1 MRVAVVGATGNVG
14 TAVLEALVA
23 EPAVDEIVGIARRR
37 PDVRLAKTVWQVADI
52 TRDALEPV
60 LRGADAVIHLAWKVQ
75 PSHDGNALWRTNVLG
90 SRRVFEAAR
99 AVGAGRLVVAS
110 SVGVYSPGPSDRAV
124 GEDWPRDGVR
134 TSFYARH
141 KAEQERMLDRLEA
154 QPDAPRI
161 VRLRPALIF
170 WGPGADRARRLFAGP
185 LIATTVLRP
194 SLLRRL
200 PVPRGLVM
208 QCVHARDVA
217 DAYRRALLADVSGAF
232 NIAAD
237 PPLGPRELGEVFGA
251 PPLEL
256 PPRPVRALVA
266 ATWRLRL
273 QPTPEGWLDM
283 GLGVPL
289 MSTARAQELL
299 GWRSTI
305 DSFATLAELLEGLRA
320 HQGGA
325 TPPLD
330 REEESGP
337 LRVHELAN
345 LVRVGDRGS
354 G

>member
-14 TAVLEALVA
+14 TAVLEALID
-23 EPAVDEIVGIARRR
+23 EPAVDEIVGVARRR
-37 PDVRLAKTVWQVADI
+37 PDVALPKTTWRTADVA
-52 TRDALEPV
+52 RDALEPV

-75 PSHDGNALWRTNVLG
+75 PSHDANALWRTNVLG
-90 SRRVFEAAR
+90 SRRVFEAAQ
-99 AVGAGRLVVAS
+99 AVGVGRLVVAS
-110 SVGVYSPGPSDRAV
+110 SVGVYSPGPSDCAV
-124 GEDWPRDGVR
+124 GEDWPREGVR
-134 TSFYARH
+134 SSFYARH
-141 KAEQERMLDRLEA
+141 KVEQERMLDRLEA
-154 QPDAPRI
+154 GPGAPRV

-185 LIATTVLRP
+185 LLATSALRP

-217 DAYRRALLADVSGAF
+217 DAYRRAVLSDASGAF

-237 PPLGPRELGEVFGA
+237 PPLGARELGEVFGA

-266 ATWRLRL
+266 AGWRLRL
-273 QPTPEGWLDM
+273 QPTPEGWLDL

-289 MSTARAQELL
+289 MSTARAQAEL
-299 GWRSTI
+299 GWRAER
-305 DSFATLAELLEGLRA
+305 DSRATLTELLDGLRA

-330 REEESGP
+330 RDAESGP
-337 LRVHELAN
+337 FRVRELAN
-345 LVRVGDRGS
+345 LLRFAS
-354 G
+354 S